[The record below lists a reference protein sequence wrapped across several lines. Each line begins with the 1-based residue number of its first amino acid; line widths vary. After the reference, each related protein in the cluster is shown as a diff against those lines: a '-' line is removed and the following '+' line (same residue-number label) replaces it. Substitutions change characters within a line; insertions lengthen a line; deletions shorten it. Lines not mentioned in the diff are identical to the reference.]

1 MLAVSVGTPLGGV
14 AYPELGSTTFVLQ
27 AFVTMLPPMLAEVGA
42 LLWGRGSRAAA
53 LRMGDLTL
61 QLVVGVAL
69 TLLLNLLAL
78 QVRTS

>member
-42 LLWGRGSRAAA
+42 LLWGRGSRAAVA
-53 LRMGDLTL
+53 EPSCFKPGGVEGVVNKNVIYRDL
-61 QLVVGVAL
+61 
-69 TLLLNLLAL
+69 
-78 QVRTS
+78 